1 MTKQIVSRAILYTFI
16 FGALFFFLNRMNTH
30 ETVMH
35 TLLLSIIAAAA
46 FGICYIA
53 MFSALTS
60 PARKIKFGIVL
71 PITVILGIVIGQI
84 TGHMKIGVG
93 AGVICGIVIAFLWD
107 LLSKDR
113 NGESE

>member
-1 MTKQIVSRAILYTFI
+1 MSKQLVSRAILYIFI
-16 FGALFFFLNRMNTH
+16 FGALFFFLNRMGSQAPL
-30 ETVMH
+30 MH
-35 TLLLSIIAAAA
+35 TLLLSIGAALV

-71 PITVILGIVIGQI
+71 PITVILGIVIGQL

-93 AGVICGIVIAFLWD
+93 TGVIIGIIIAFLWD

-113 NGESE
+113 NGDSE